1 MSCSNVFQRSNLP
14 QKGKLKCFVLLIGI
28 WRILRGRFTD
38 SVTGANLREYTH
50 AHQKQWSVPAG
61 AASLVDNALWHR
73 QHSGCWAMNGGAAL
87 KALSLLFGKAP
98 DVLWQC
104 CSPAVRS
111 TPGLMQTPL
120 TGGLCSTLFQLNF
133 PIQWWSWRLLGVAEI
148 ILSVNI
154 VKARHVAQKCDS
166 SSTNF

>member
-1 MSCSNVFQRSNLP
+1 MFYSAYWHLKDSQRTFYWLSYWSKS
-14 QKGKLKCFVLLIGI
+14 KGIHTCTPKAVKCTCRCCKSGRWCCVTQAAQWLLGNE
-28 WRILRGRFTD
+28 WR
-38 SVTGANLREYTH
+38 
-50 AHQKQWSVPAG
+50 
-61 AASLVDNALWHR
+61 
-73 QHSGCWAMNGGAAL
+73 GCTEGTV
-87 KALSLLFGKAP
+87 SLLFGKAP

-133 PIQWWSWRLLGVAEI
+133 PIRWWSWRLLGVAEI

-154 VKARHVAQKCDS
+154 VKARHVTQKCDS